1 MILLRNPN
9 PLQRLCLRSLVKN
22 LLNLLNPPSVKPET
36 SILKTCVQDESS
48 VSEPVSVPASTQTS
62 SDVPKQSSRSEDAPR
77 SLNNEPDLWL
87 RAYTVLQEQQPEL
100 MKAYSTHLASLQ
112 HDQEHGSDIPNERS
126 VKSVVNQLLD
136 DREKKQY
143 RVPLLKK
150 DVKIRDQ
157 VEKVARFVLWF
168 DPIVKNAVST
178 QPYAALAW
186 SGASLLLPLL
196 TSGSTENEAMLKGFN
211 SLSDVQLYWQICE
224 ENYLKRKK
232 DLNYEQLLECLVKL
246 YTLILEYQALVIC
259 HLSKKQLSRAWDD
272 MTKSTDWVAKITE
285 ISKLSDDYSKLIDR
299 YEATE
304 ISEIRDSKLEQ
315 LNYSRRIL
323 EDLRD
328 LVEATSKQS
337 QANNQ
342 DQYERALLQDFA
354 PRDGGWEDHKNI
366 NPAKVKDTC
375 EWFFKDERFRKWR
388 NTNTSSVLWVSAS
401 PGCGKSVL
409 SRALIDEQHLYRSVA
424 TTVCYFFF
432 KDGAESRMHAT
443 DALSAILH
451 QLAHGQKL
459 STNFSELWQI
469 LLKCV
474 ESPNT
479 GEIVVLLDALDECKS
494 ESWKSLLEKLKLKF
508 LITSR
513 PYDDIELQ
521 FREFLKVS
529 TYFAFDADENSG
541 EIGKDI
547 DKGIDAKMEND
558 TIFEE
563 KDRLLIAKRLKSM
576 EQRTYLWLHLTF
588 NIIQESPSSFEQW
601 ADLEELLSH
610 LPQKVSDA
618 YEKILSRSKDETHTE
633 ALLRIML
640 AATRPLTLG
649 EANRALTLALKPN
662 KCGSYTE
669 LVSRCWREET
679 FQQKVKNLCGLFIS
693 VYDSKLFFI
702 HQTAREFLIHRPQ
715 QGEWGGRLEMSNAH
729 AEMAR
734 VCLRY
739 LSCLGESELAFIEE
753 THRTYEIRGN
763 PISRISHEN
772 GEEIDR
778 KLPLALYSAQHW
790 MEHRKHSEDEKHIQD
805 RIMDFLLPQGLSYF
819 IWGRLCDPEDPWDR
833 TPSPYFQQKSSLYY
847 ASFGGLQN
855 TVSLLLQQQRVHV
868 NAEERVLD
876 KALNIASKNGH
887 IDIVQLLIG
896 KGADVNAQDSSD
908 GSAIEAASA
917 HGHIDIVQLLIGK
930 GADVNPQDSS
940 DCSAIEAASAHG
952 HIDIV
957 QLLIGKGADVNTQD
971 SSGVSAIEAAS
982 AHGHIDIV
990 QLLIGKGA
998 DVNTQDS
1005 SGVSAIEAASAH
1017 GHIDIMKLLLENGA
1031 GVNAQG
1037 PVGFTPLLSAFQKN
1051 ALQFLLENGAYVNSA
1066 SGRLEGNNALIAASE
1081 RGYKDIIQLLL
1092 DNGADVNSNDGFYN
1106 ALFRAAER
1114 GDIESV
1120 QLLFD
1125 YGANFGPPSILP
1137 EQVLPLYPTVEY
1149 YSNAL
1154 DAASRHGHEGIVQLL
1169 LERGAIWPDESSR
1182 PGFSADDPSVR

>member
-1 MILLRNPN
+1 MAFDSIRVRVNNLTRKRAKTDPKQSSKKSSVKTDSSSVASVAVQ
-9 PLQRLCLRSLVKN
+9 PSEEPTPALVPV
-22 LLNLLNPPSVKPET
+22 LVQSSDESSAQPESSAMPVPAQPCEEFSEPSEPPSVKPET
-36 SILKTCVQDESS
+36 SFSKTCVQDESS
-48 VSEPVSVPASTQTS
+48 VSKPVSVPASTQTF
-62 SDVPKQSSRSEDAPR
+62 SDVPQQLKRSEDAPR
-77 SLNNEPDLWL
+77 SLKNEPDLWL

-100 MKAYSTHLASLQ
+100 MKAYNTHLASLQ
-112 HDQEHGSDIPNERS
+112 HDQEHGSGILNERS
-126 VKSVVNQLLD
+126 
-136 DREKKQY
+136 
-143 RVPLLKK
+143 
-150 DVKIRDQ
+150 
-157 VEKVARFVLWF
+157 
-168 DPIVKNAVST
+168 
-178 QPYAALAW
+178 
-186 SGASLLLPLL
+186 LL

-211 SLSDVQLYWQICE
+211 SLSNVQLYWQICE
-224 ENYLKRKK
+224 KNYLKKKGLEKQNFEKK

-246 YTLILEYQALVIC
+246 YTLIIEYQALVIC
-259 HLSKKQLSRAWDD
+259 HLSKKQRSRAWDD
-272 MTKSTDWVAKITE
+272 MTKSIDWVAKITE

-304 ISEIRDSKLEQ
+304 ISDIRDSELEQ

-366 NPAKVKDTC
+366 NPTKVKDTC

-388 NTNTSSVLWVSAS
+388 NTNTSTVLWVSAS

-451 QLAHGQKL
+451 QLFEHDTENHLIKFALPSHRAHGHKL

-474 ESPNT
+474 ESPTT
-479 GEIVVLLDALDECKS
+479 GDIVVLLDALDECKS
-494 ESWKSLLEKLKLKF
+494 ESWKSLLEKLVEFYSQRPSDQPSKLKF

-513 PYDDIELQ
+513 PYDDIELH
-521 FREFLKVS
+521 FRRFLKAS

-547 DKGIDAKMEND
+547 DKVIDAKMEND

-563 KDRLLIAKRLKSM
+563 KDRLSIAKRLKNM

-601 ADLEELLSH
+601 ADLEELLSS
-610 LPQKVSDA
+610 LPKKVSEA
-618 YEKILSRSKDETHTE
+618 YEKILSRSKDEKHTE

-715 QGEWGGRLEMSNAH
+715 QGEWGGRLEMSSAH
-729 AEMAR
+729 AEMAH

-739 LSCLGESELAFIEE
+739 LSCLDESELAFIEE
-753 THRTYEIRGN
+753 TRKTCEIRGK
-763 PISRISHEN
+763 PKSRISREI
-772 GEEIDR
+772 GEKIDR

-790 MEHRKHSEDEKHIQD
+790 MEHGKHSEDEKHIQD

-819 IWGRLCDPEDPWDR
+819 VWGRLFDPEDPWDR
-833 TPSPYFQQKSSLYY
+833 TTFTYYQQKSSLYY

-855 TVSLLLQQQRVHV
+855 TVSLLLQQQLHV
-868 NAEERVLD
+868 NAEEGVLD
-876 KALNIASKNGH
+876 KALNVASKNGH

-896 KGADVNAQDSSD
+896 KGADVNAQ
-908 GSAIEAASA
+908 
-917 HGHIDIVQLLIGK
+917 
-930 GADVNPQDSS
+930 NFF
-940 DCSAIEAASAHG
+940 
-952 HIDIV
+952 
-957 QLLIGKGADVNTQD
+957 
-971 SSGVSAIEAAS
+971 GVSAIHVAA
-982 AHGHIDIV
+982 AY
-990 QLLIGKGA
+990 
-998 DVNTQDS
+998 
-1005 SGVSAIEAASAH
+1005 

-1031 GVNAQG
+1031 DINAQG
-1037 PVGFTPLLSAFQKN
+1037 SFGFTPLY
-1051 ALQFLLENGAYVNSA
+1051 LLPKRMPYT
-1066 SGRLEGNNALIAASE
+1066 ASE
-1081 RGYKDIIQLLL
+1081 RGYEDIVQLLL
-1092 DNGADVNSNDGFYN
+1092 DNGADVNSNDGCYN
-1106 ALFRAAER
+1106 ALFRAADW
-1114 GDIESV
+1114 GNIESV

-1125 YGANFGPPSILP
+1125 YGANFGLPNNLP
-1137 EQVLPLYPTVEY
+1137 EQDLPLHPIGEY
-1149 YSNAL
+1149 YSNSL

-1169 LERGAIWPDESSR
+1169 LEKGAIWADGSSR
-1182 PGFSADDPSVR
+1182 PDFSADDSSVHDGGSP

>member
-1 MILLRNPN
+1 MAFDSIRVRVNNLTPKTD
-9 PLQRLCLRSLVKN
+9 PKQSSKKSSVKTDSSSVASVAVQPSEEPTPALVPV
-22 LLNLLNPPSVKPET
+22 LVQSSDESSAQPESSAMPVPAQPCEESSEPSEPPSVKPET
-36 SILKTCVQDESS
+36 SFSKTCVQDESS
-48 VSEPVSVPASTQTS
+48 VSKPVSVPASTQPF
-62 SDVPKQSSRSEDAPR
+62 SDVPQQLKRSEDAPR
-77 SLNNEPDLWL
+77 SLKNEPDLWL

-100 MKAYSTHLASLQ
+100 MKAYNTHLASLQ
-112 HDQEHGSDIPNERS
+112 HDQEHGSGILNERS
-126 VKSVVNQLLD
+126 VK
-136 DREKKQY
+136 
-143 RVPLLKK
+143 
-150 DVKIRDQ
+150 
-157 VEKVARFVLWF
+157 FVLWF

-186 SGASLLLPLL
+186 SGASLLLP
-196 TSGSTENEAMLKGFN
+196 
-211 SLSDVQLYWQICE
+211 
-224 ENYLKRKK
+224 
-232 DLNYEQLLECLVKL
+232 
-246 YTLILEYQALVIC
+246 ALVIC
-259 HLSKKQLSRAWDD
+259 HLSKKQRSRAWDD
-272 MTKSTDWVAKITE
+272 MTKSIDWVAKITE

-304 ISEIRDSKLEQ
+304 ISDIRDSELEQ

-366 NPAKVKDTC
+366 NPTKVKDTC

-388 NTNTSSVLWVSAS
+388 NTNTSTVLWVSAS

-451 QLAHGQKL
+451 QLFEHDTENHLIKFALPSHRAHGHKL

-474 ESPNT
+474 ESPTT
-479 GEIVVLLDALDECKS
+479 GDIVVLLDALDECKS
-494 ESWKSLLEKLKLKF
+494 ESWKSLLEKLVEFYSQRPSDQPSKLKF

-513 PYDDIELQ
+513 PYDDIELH
-521 FREFLKVS
+521 FRRFLKAS

-547 DKGIDAKMEND
+547 DKVIDAKMEND

-563 KDRLLIAKRLKSM
+563 KDRLSIAKRLKSM

-601 ADLEELLSH
+601 ADLEELLSS
-610 LPQKVSDA
+610 LPKKVSEA
-618 YEKILSRSKDETHTE
+618 YEKILSRSKDEKHTE

-679 FQQKVKNLCGLFIS
+679 FQQK
-693 VYDSKLFFI
+693 
-702 HQTAREFLIHRPQ
+702 RENFLIHRPQ
-715 QGEWGGRLEMSNAH
+715 QGEWGGRLEMSSAH
-729 AEMAR
+729 AEMAH

-739 LSCLGESELAFIEE
+739 LSCLDESELAFIEE
-753 THRTYEIRGN
+753 TRKTCEIRGK
-763 PISRISHEN
+763 PKSRISREI
-772 GEEIDR
+772 GEKIDR

-790 MEHRKHSEDEKHIQD
+790 MEHGKHSEDEKHIQD

-819 IWGRLCDPEDPWDR
+819 VWGRLFDPEDPWDR
-833 TPSPYFQQKSSLYY
+833 TTFTYYQQKSSLYY

-855 TVSLLLQQQRVHV
+855 TVSLLLQQQLHV
-868 NAEERVLD
+868 NAEEGVLD
-876 KALNIASKNGH
+876 KALNVASKNGH

-896 KGADVNAQDSSD
+896 KGADVNAQNFF
-908 GSAIEAASA
+908 GVSAIEAASA
-917 HGHIDIVQLLIGK
+917 HGHIDLVQLLIEKGADVNAQTSFGGSAIEAASTEGHIDIVRLLIGKGADVNAQTSSGVSAIEAASADGHIDIVQLLIGK
-930 GADVNPQDSS
+930 GADVNAQ
-940 DCSAIEAASAHG
+940 
-952 HIDIV
+952 
-957 QLLIGKGADVNTQD
+957 NY
-971 SSGVSAIEAAS
+971 SGVIW
-982 AHGHIDIV
+982 
-990 QLLIGKGA
+990 LY
-998 DVNTQDS
+998 S
-1005 SGVSAIEAASAH
+1005 S
-1017 GHIDIMKLLLENGA
+1017 
-1031 GVNAQG
+1031 
-1037 PVGFTPLLSAFQKN
+1037 LSASKKN

-1066 SGRLEGNNALIAASE
+1066 GERLEGNNALIAASE
-1081 RGYKDIIQLLL
+1081 RGYEDIVQLLL
-1092 DNGADVNSNDGFYN
+1092 DNGAGVNSNDGCYN
-1106 ALFRAAER
+1106 ALFRAADW
-1114 GDIESV
+1114 GNIESV

-1125 YGANFGPPSILP
+1125 YGANFGLPNNLP
-1137 EQVLPLYPTVEY
+1137 EQDLPLHPIGEY
-1149 YSNAL
+1149 YSNSL

-1169 LERGAIWPDESSR
+1169 LEKGAIWADGSSR
-1182 PGFSADDPSVR
+1182 PDFSADDSSVHDGGSP

>member
-1 MILLRNPN
+1 
-9 PLQRLCLRSLVKN
+9 
-22 LLNLLNPPSVKPET
+22 
-36 SILKTCVQDESS
+36 
-48 VSEPVSVPASTQTS
+48 
-62 SDVPKQSSRSEDAPR
+62 
-77 SLNNEPDLWL
+77 
-87 RAYTVLQEQQPEL
+87 
-100 MKAYSTHLASLQ
+100 
-112 HDQEHGSDIPNERS
+112 
-126 VKSVVNQLLD
+126 
-136 DREKKQY
+136 
-143 RVPLLKK
+143 
-150 DVKIRDQ
+150 
-157 VEKVARFVLWF
+157 
-168 DPIVKNAVST
+168 
-178 QPYAALAW
+178 
-186 SGASLLLPLL
+186 
-196 TSGSTENEAMLKGFN
+196 MLKGFN

-224 ENYLKRKK
+224 ENYLKKK
-232 DLNYEQLLECLVKL
+232 GLEKQNFEKIDLNYEQLLECLVKL
-246 YTLILEYQALVIC
+246 YTLIFEYQALVIC
-259 HLSKKQLSRAWDD
+259 HLSKKQRSRAWDD

-285 ISKLSDDYSKLIDR
+285 ISKLSGDYSKLIDR
-299 YEATE
+299 YEATK

-366 NPAKVKDTC
+366 NPTKVKDTC

-432 KDGAESRMHAT
+432 KDGAENRMHAT

-451 QLAHGQKL
+451 QLFEHDTENHLIKFALPSHRAHGQKL

-494 ESWKSLLEKLKLKF
+494 ESWKSLLQKLVEFYSQRPSDQPSKLKF

-521 FREFLKVS
+521 FREFNKAS

-547 DKGIDAKMEND
+547 DKVIDAKMEND

-563 KDRLLIAKRLKSM
+563 KDRLLIAKKLKSM

-610 LPQKVSDA
+610 LPRKVSDA

-640 AATRPLTLG
+640 AATRPLTLD

-729 AEMAR
+729 AEMAH

-739 LSCLGESELAFIEE
+739 LTCLGESELAFIEE
-753 THRTYEIRGN
+753 TRRTYEVRDN
-763 PISRISHEN
+763 LVSHISHEN

-790 MEHRKHSEDEKHIQD
+790 MEHGKHSENEKHIQD

-819 IWGRLCDPEDPWDR
+819 IWGRLFDPEVPWDH
-833 TPSPYFQQKSSLYY
+833 TPFTYYQQKSSLYY

-896 KGADVNAQDSSD
+896 KGADVNAQLSSDGSAIEAASAHGHIDIVQLLIGKGVDVKAQDSSGVSAIYAASAGGHID
-908 GSAIEAASA
+908 IVQLLIGKGADVNAQGSFGGSAVEAASAHGHIDIVQLLIGKGADVNAQGSFGGSAIEAASA

-940 DCSAIEAASAHG
+940 GVSAIYAASAVG

-957 QLLIGKGADVNTQD
+957 QLLIGKGADVNSQG
-971 SSGVSAIEAAS
+971 SFSGSAIKAAS
-982 AHGHIDIV
+982 AGGHIDIV

-998 DVNTQDS
+998 DVNQGS
-1005 SGVSAIEAASAH
+1005 SGVSPISAASAGGH
-1017 GHIDIMKLLLENGA
+1017 IDIVQLLIGKGADVNQGSFGVSPISAASTRGHIDIMKLLLENGA
-1031 GVNAQG
+1031 DVNAQG
-1037 PVGFTPLLSAFQKN
+1037 PVGLTPLLSAFQKN
-1051 ALQFLLENGAYVNSA
+1051 ALQFLLENGAFVNSA
-1066 SGRLEGNNALIAASE
+1066 RGRLEGNNALIAASK
-1081 RGYKDIIQLLL
+1081 RGYKEIIQLLL
-1092 DNGADVNSNDGFYN
+1092 DNGADVNSNDGCYN
-1106 ALFRAAER
+1106 ALFRAAEW

-1125 YGANFGPPSILP
+1125 YGAKFAPPNILP
-1137 EQVLPLYPTVEY
+1137 EQDLPLYPIGEY

-1154 DAASRHGHEGIVQLL
+1154 DAASRHGHEEIVQLL
-1169 LERGAIWPDESSR
+1169 LERGAIWPDESSW
-1182 PGFSADDPSVR
+1182 PDFSADDSSVHDSGSP